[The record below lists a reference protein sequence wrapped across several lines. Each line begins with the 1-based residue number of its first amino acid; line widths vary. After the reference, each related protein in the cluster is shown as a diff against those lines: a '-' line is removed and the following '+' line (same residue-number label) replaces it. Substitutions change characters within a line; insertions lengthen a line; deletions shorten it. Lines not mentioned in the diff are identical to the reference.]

1 MEMAGRKF
9 NWSDAVLVDAA
20 KGKLSNNAKRWLD
33 QETNVFADLS
43 TWEKF
48 SYGLIKHYYPK
59 GLSASAAQKLHDLKY
74 DDKMQLQALYDK
86 IRELSY
92 FQHEKLFT
100 KSISSRNKSEQQS
113 AIQAHEDTTFNTFK
127 AKLPREMRIY
137 ALNQKPA
144 NSKDLLE
151 SALQYETEF
160 QNKNDK
166 NDDVAVAA
174 VSRNNPQHK
183 FYECHYCGKMGHIQK
198 DCRTKKKDI
207 EKGIFNG
214 KNNNGSGRGRGYH
227 NNNSNAIQY
236 NGNNNNGGYNGSYS
250 NNNNNRQNNGNQSMR
265 GDRNGGYRGRGRGG
279 YSNRPRGTHAVGYDE
294 AYNEHAS
301 DSNGHHHQQPISHG
315 SENQPMIQYVEDDQ
329 GN

>member
-1 MEMAGRKF
+1 MTIKR
-9 NWSDAVLVDAA
+9 SY
-20 KGKLSNNAKRWLD
+20 KLCMIKLGNFHTFSMKNYSQNQYRVEINLNSNLLYRPMKIQL
-33 QETNVFADLS
+33 
-43 TWEKF
+43 
-48 SYGLIKHYYPK
+48 LIH
-59 GLSASAAQKLHDLKY
+59 L
-74 DDKMQLQALYDK
+74 
-86 IRELSY
+86 RLSY
-92 FQHEKLFT
+92 HVKCVYMLLIRSQLTLKT
-100 KSISSRNKSEQQS
+100 
-113 AIQAHEDTTFNTFK
+113 
-127 AKLPREMRIY
+127 
-137 ALNQKPA
+137 
-144 NSKDLLE
+144 LLE

-160 QNKNDK
+160 QIKNDK
-166 NDDVAVAA
+166 HDDVAVAA

-207 EKGIFNG
+207 EKGIVNG
-214 KNNNGSGRGRGYH
+214 KNNNGSGRGRGY
-227 NNNSNAIQY
+227 NNNHLNAIQY

-250 NNNNNRQNNGNQSMR
+250 NNNNNRQNSGNQSMR

-279 YSNRPRGTHAVGYDE
+279 YFNRPRGTHAVGYDE